1 MEEFITAADGVD
13 PSQGEHSHEPA
24 IARTATFVFPAEDS
38 EADVLEFAP
47 HLGGSEAVRVGLP
60 QYLGRRSAVV
70 ISASGAR
77 VDLAPFT
84 SPGHIDLIGLSPR
97 PLVSEVGPGSALVI
111 LGLLR
116 GSQGEPALLAW
127 GRSGAAALYVLCVEA
142 THR

>member
-1 MEEFITAADGVD
+1 MEDFLAGAD
-13 PSQGEHSHEPA
+13 PSHEPVT
-24 IARTATFVFPAEDS
+24 RTATFIFPAEDS

-47 HLGGSEAVRVGLP
+47 RLGGAEAARVGLP
-60 QYLGRRSAVV
+60 QCLGRRSAVV

-84 SPGHIDLIGLSPR
+84 APGHVDLIGLSPR
-97 PLVSEVGPGSALVI
+97 PLVSVVGPGSALVI

-127 GRSGAAALYVLCVEA
+127 GRSGAASQYVLCVEA
-142 THR
+142 VHR